1 MVLIII
7 PTYNERENIESMI
20 RTLMGLNPDW
30 HLLIIDD
37 SSPDGTGIIVQNLQS
52 EYPQRLFLETRTGK
66 KGLGTAY
73 IHGFNWGLSRSY
85 LYFVEMDCDFSHK
98 PTDVTRL
105 VDTCSQNTA
114 DLAIGSRYTKG
125 GRVTNWPLGRIL
137 MSYFASLYVRMVLM
151 LPVKDTTS
159 GFKCYTR
166 KTLESINFNRIT
178 FKGYAFQ
185 VNLKYLVYRAG
196 LRILELPIEFTD
208 RQKGQ
213 SKMSLSIFQEAFW
226 GVFKMR
232 KQS

>member
-1 MVLIII
+1 
-7 PTYNERENIESMI
+7 
-20 RTLMGLNPDW
+20 
-30 HLLIIDD
+30 
-37 SSPDGTGIIVQNLQS
+37 
-52 EYPQRLFLETRTGK
+52 
-66 KGLGTAY
+66 
-73 IHGFNWGLSRSY
+73 
-85 LYFVEMDCDFSHK
+85 
-98 PTDVTRL
+98 L